1 MKMNNKGYASTIIM
15 FSVLALFLVS
25 MLVLVKTMNNSSTL
39 NKSIKSN
46 VIDEINY
53 GDSTS
58 LKQQVAQLTEDVKA
72 LQKYKDEQV
81 DPMITA
87 LNTSDFVAVTAINK
101 STKANGG
108 YKKIGNMVIVNVIVQ
123 DPLNFETTIQD
134 SNGQPK
140 TAYLSENIN
149 SPTPIL
155 KGLPTPA
162 TSDITLTAVTYY
174 CVNDGICGPSYM
186 FSILKNDGLIY
197 LSENLDH
204 KYHQSYGIRIFGTY
218 IAK

>member
-87 LNTSDFVAVTAINK
+87 LNTSEFTSVNVVLS
-101 STKANGG
+101 STTILTGG
-108 YKKIGNMVIVNVIVQ
+108 YKQIGKLVIVNLNVI
-123 DPLNFETTIQD
+123 D
-134 SNGQPK
+134 SQKFNNPSASQENAK
-140 TAYLSENIN
+140 LSKNTN

-155 KGLPTPA
+155 KDLPIPATPTPLS
-162 TSDITLTAVTYY
+162 TITYY
-174 CVNDGICGPSYM
+174 CPAPGQCDVNYM
-186 FSILKNDGLIY
+186 FGIVNSLGQIAI
-197 LSENLDH
+197 SENSSPE
-204 KYHQSYGIRIFGTY
+204 YVSGWGIRIVGTY